1 MTDADNLYQAM
12 IEAGLAM
19 CKPTSILAD
28 GEVHRYRVAGDKA
41 GSLNGWYVLHLE
53 AKAFGA
59 FGSWK
64 TGQSCTWSAAKP
76 ETMTP
81 AERQAL
87 AARMQEVRAA
97 HAEETAKVQAEA
109 AKRALRLWDR
119 SKPACNDHPYLV
131 KKRVHAYGIRDLR
144 GQLVIP
150 LRDVDGKL
158 RSLQFIGTDGRKTLL
173 TGGRMRGCYHA
184 IGRLQDVLCLCEG
197 YATGATLHQATGHAT
212 AVAFNAGNL
221 EPVARALRGKF
232 PALTLV
238 VCSDDDAATPGN
250 PGLSAARKAA
260 QAVGAALAVP
270 RFEEVRH
277 V

>member
-19 CKPTSILAD
+19 YKPTSILAD
-28 GEVHRYRVAGDKA
+28 GKVHRYRVAGDKA
-41 GSLNGWYVLHLE
+41 GSLNGWHVLHLE

-64 TGQSCTWSAAKP
+64 LDKPFRWSSLKP

-81 AERQAL
+81 AERQAF

-97 HAEETAKVQAEA
+97 HEAETAKVQAEA
-109 AKRALRLWDR
+109 ANRALRLWDR
-119 SKPACNDHPYLV
+119 SKPASNDHPYLV

-158 RSLQFIGTDGRKTLL
+158 RSLQFIGTDGRKTFL
-173 TGGRMRGCYHA
+173 TGGRMRGCYHP
-184 IGRLQDVLCLCEG
+184 IGRPRDVLCLCEG

-232 PALTLV
+232 PTLALV
-238 VCSDDDAATPGN
+238 VCADDDAATPGN
-250 PGLSAARKAA
+250 PGLTAARKAA

>member
-1 MTDADNLYQAM
+1 MTDGEKLYQAM
-12 IEAGLAM
+12 VDAGLAM
-19 CKPTSILAD
+19 HKPVPIIGD
-28 GEVHRYRVAGDKA
+28 GTVHRYRVDSDKA
-41 GSLNGWYVLHLE
+41 GSLNGWYVLHLD
-53 AKAFGA
+53 ATAFGA

-64 TGQSCTWSAAKP
+64 TGQSCPWSAEKP
-76 ETMTP
+76 ERMTP

-87 AARMQEVRAA
+87 EARMQAVRAA

-119 SKPACNDHPYLV
+119 AKPASNGHPYLV
-131 KKRVHAYGIRDLR
+131 KKQVPAYGIRDLR

-150 LRDVDGKL
+150 LRDVDGEL
-158 RSLQFIGTDGRKTLL
+158 RSLQFIGADGRKTLL

-250 PGLSAARKAA
+250 PGLTAARKAA
-260 QAVGAALAVP
+260 RAVGAALALP

>member
-1 MTDADNLYQAM
+1 M
-12 IEAGLAM
+12 E
-19 CKPTSILAD
+19 ILSK
-28 GEVHRYRVAGDKA
+28 G
-41 GSLNGWYVLHLE
+41 
-53 AKAFGA
+53 
-59 FGSWK
+59 
-64 TGQSCTWSAAKP
+64 TGP
-76 ETMTP
+76 
-81 AERQAL
+81 
-87 AARMQEVRAA
+87 
-97 HAEETAKVQAEA
+97 
-109 AKRALRLWDR
+109 ALRLWER
-119 SKPACNDHPYLV
+119 AKPACNDHPYLV

-158 RSLQFIGTDGRKTLL
+158 RSLQFIGADGRKTLL

-238 VCSDDDAATPGN
+238 VCADTDSSRGN
-250 PGLSAARKAA
+250 PGLTAARKAA
-260 QAVGAALAVP
+260 RAVGAALAVP